1 MTYDKASQIR
11 IGIVENDL
19 LYRQALS
26 SLFTLSPEF
35 QLIGSWKDA
44 ESAIREIPW
53 NLPHVVLIDIH
64 LLNAT
69 DTAGSGR
76 MAGAGG
82 IDCIRRLR
90 KLYSGIQLLA
100 FSGNEQE
107 EQPVFEAFMVGASGY
122 LLKSDGPEL
131 LIRSIKELYAGG
143 VPMSRSIARKL
154 INSLSKPASAGD
166 HSELLTKREEEVM
179 ALLAEGKMYKETALR
194 LGITMETTKKHVQH
208 IYGKLKAQNRME
220 AVNKWRATAGEKG
233 VLFN

>member
-1 MTYDKASQIR
+1 MTHDKASRIR
-11 IGIVENDL
+11 IGIVEHDP
-19 LYRQALS
+19 LYKQALS

-35 QLIGSWKDA
+35 QLIGIWRDT
-44 ESAIREIPW
+44 ESAIREMPPG
-53 NLPHVVLIDIH
+53 LPHIVLINIH
-64 LLNAT
+64 LP
-69 DTAGSGR
+69 GPGG
-76 MAGAGG
+76 MGAGIPGSPG
-82 IDCIRRLR
+82 IGCIRQLRRLH
-90 KLYSGIQLLA
+90 SGVQLLA
-100 FSGNEQE
+100 FSGNEHGE
-107 EQPVFEAFMVGASGY
+107 EPVFEAFMAGASGY

-154 INSLSKPASAGD
+154 IDSLSKPSPVGD
-166 HSELLTKREEEVM
+166 CSDLLTKREVEVM

-194 LGITMETTKKHVQH
+194 LGITMETTKKHVRH